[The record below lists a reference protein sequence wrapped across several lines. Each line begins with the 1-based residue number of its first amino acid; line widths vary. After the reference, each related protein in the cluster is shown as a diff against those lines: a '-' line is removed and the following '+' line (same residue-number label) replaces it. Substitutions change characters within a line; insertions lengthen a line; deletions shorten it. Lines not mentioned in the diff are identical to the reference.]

1 MPIKNNSQEVAAR
14 PTTKVVEWNT
24 SAPGLD
30 TGISTVGPG
39 ADFIK
44 SLPEGT
50 VLPEGKLAFES
61 PETTDTTQP
70 VEANPQTES
79 TPGIG
84 EKPTSKDRE
93 ARALF
98 IKAQKAERSAQARI
112 KRAEEMTAKADKFEK
127 ALSDPDPTA
136 KLTALGLNPHEVYEA
151 LTKYALKQMETK
163 EAVDPIAEMRA
174 NYDKKLQEMADTM
187 HKQQIDATNKENT
200 HQEVIAIQS
209 KFIPLL
215 ANNPEK
221 YEALIE
227 YAGNGDINQAAIYGY
242 NQVKRIWMENNG
254 TFPINTDTNQPVTPE
269 EIFDGLEQYHDSLT
283 ETAIKKALKMK
294 KFSKYGLAPQIE
306 NSDEKRAVSER
317 PLPTE
322 TKTLKT
328 TQTLSTKLP
337 QITQSIKNENDGSH
351 WAPTREERLRKF
363 MEQYK

>member
-1 MPIKNNSQEVAAR
+1 
-14 PTTKVVEWNT
+14 
-24 SAPGLD
+24 
-30 TGISTVGPG
+30 
-39 ADFIK
+39 
-44 SLPEGT
+44 
-50 VLPEGKLAFES
+50 
-61 PETTDTTQP
+61 
-70 VEANPQTES
+70 
-79 TPGIG
+79 
-84 EKPTSKDRE
+84 
-93 ARALF
+93 
-98 IKAQKAERSAQARI
+98 
-112 KRAEEMTAKADKFEK
+112 
-127 ALSDPDPTA
+127 
-136 KLTALGLNPHEVYEA
+136 
-151 LTKYALKQMETK
+151 
-163 EAVDPIAEMRA
+163 MRA

-187 HKQQIDATNKENT
+187 QKQQTEATNKENT